1 MTKDEFKT
9 LPPLL
14 SRADLLALDWSDQFM
29 AVVRYEVRN
38 DKDKV
43 PFGRVGWVR
52 RPAVN
57 GAGENRQG
65 LWRKSDVAWIL
76 GPDWQ

>member
-1 MTKDEFKT
+1 MTKDAFKT

-14 SRADLLALDWSDQFM
+14 ARADLFELGWDEKYIA
-29 AVVRYEVRN
+29 AVRYEVRSER
-38 DKDKV
+38 DKV

-57 GAGENRQG
+57 GHGTNPKGQ
-65 LWRKSDVAWIL
+65 WRKSDVARIL